1 QASLQCRRP
10 AARPRVEPLEER
22 CVLSPSV
29 LDPNLGVRTVVGGLT
44 TPTAVA
50 FLGANDFFVTEK
62 NTGKVQHVINGVTAP
77 TPALDL
83 AVNFAS
89 ERGLLGMALDPNLAA
104 NHFGYLYWTQ
114 SSTRQDSNNLADVP
128 LLGNRLDRFLW

>member
-1 QASLQCRRP
+1 MDTLRERLRRSGPAFLQRRRP
-10 AARPRVEPLEER
+10 AARPRVERLEER

-44 TPTAVA
+44 TPTSMA
-50 FLGANDFFVTEK
+50 FLGANDFFVSEK
-62 NTGKVQHVINGVTAP
+62 NTGKVQHVINGVMTE

-89 ERGLLGMALDPNLAA
+89 E
-104 NHFGYLYWTQ
+104 
-114 SSTRQDSNNLADVP
+114 
-128 LLGNRLDRFLW
+128 